1 MRARIPT
8 SKTEKQEFNEYIKRN
23 FNLYA
28 ERIFMC
34 WAMAMN
40 DAGDSSEKVSDT
52 AKKAYKLMT
61 EIVERRISWKD
72 MHDTI
77 KDELGIEF
85 VFNNIRFNPIDEKR
99 VLDIIERYKQG
110 YCSANECIEQI
121 EREVKNNG

>member
-99 VLDIIERYKQG
+99 LLDIIERYKQG

>member
-1 MRARIPT
+1 MKARIP
-8 SKTEKQEFNEYIKRN
+8 SAKEIRDEFNEYVKRN

-34 WAMAMN
+34 FAMAMN
-40 DAGDSSEKVSDT
+40 DEGEDGNKIGRI

-72 MHDTI
+72 MHDVI
-77 KDELGIEF
+77 KDEIGIEF
-85 VFNNIRFNPIDEKR
+85 VFNNIKFNPVDSKR
-99 VLDIIERYKQG
+99 VLDIIQRHKDG

-121 EREVKNNG
+121 EREVKQ

>member
-1 MRARIPT
+1 MKARIPT

-28 ERIFMC
+28 ERIFQC

-40 DAGDSSEKVSDT
+40 DAGYDSEQISDT

-61 EIVERRISWKD
+61 EIAERRISWKD
-72 MHDTI
+72 MHDVI

-85 VFNNIRFNPIDEKR
+85 VFNNIRFNPVDSKR
-99 VLDIIERYKQG
+99 VIDIIERYRQG
-110 YCSANECIEQI
+110 YCTANVCIEKI
-121 EREVKNNG
+121 EREVKQ